1 MKLYVGIDPTSN
13 LMLMCLQKRGHVN
26 TKSDNSASGAPTP
39 ALTRA
44 VKQLLRPLVGLLLDN
59 GLTYGWLTKV
69 LKVIYVDVAESE
81 FGLEQKRQ
89 TDSRISLLTG
99 VHRKDVRRL
108 RSEDKENFEPPP
120 SIFIGAQ
127 LVALWTTQNQF
138 LDSSGKPASLPRL
151 SSNVEEGDTPSF
163 ESLVTLVS
171 KDIRPRAIL
180 DEWLRLGAVSLGD
193 DDRVRLEVDAFI
205 PAKGFEEKAFY
216 LGKNVHDHM
225 AAARSNVQST
235 EPPFLERSV
244 YYDQL
249 SEASI
254 EELSTLSEQEGMAL
268 LKKLNTRALQL
279 QKQDIK
285 SKTTGNRM
293 NFGLYFFSDKDD

>member
-1 MKLYVGIDPTSN
+1 M
-13 LMLMCLQKRGHVN
+13 N

-59 GLTYGWLTKV
+59 GLTYNWLTKI
-69 LKVIYVDVAESE
+69 LKVIYVDVAEAE
-81 FGLEQKRQ
+81 FSLEQKRQ

-108 RSEDKENFEPPP
+108 RSEDKDNFEPPP

-127 LVALWTTQNQF
+127 LVALWTTQSQF
-138 LDSSGKPASLPRL
+138 LGPSGQPAPLPRL
-151 SSNVEEGDTPSF
+151 SSNVEDDDTPSF
-163 ESLVTLVS
+163 ETLVTLVS
-171 KDIRPRAIL
+171 KDIRSRAIL
-180 DEWLRLGAVSLGD
+180 DEWLRLGAVSLDD

-225 AAARSNVQST
+225 AAARSNVQSV

-249 SEASI
+249 SDASI
-254 EELSTLSEQEGMAL
+254 EELAGLSEKAGMAL

-279 QKQDIK
+279 QKRDIK
-285 SKTTGNRM
+285 SKNTGKRM
-293 NFGLYFFSDKDD
+293 NFGLYYFSDKDE